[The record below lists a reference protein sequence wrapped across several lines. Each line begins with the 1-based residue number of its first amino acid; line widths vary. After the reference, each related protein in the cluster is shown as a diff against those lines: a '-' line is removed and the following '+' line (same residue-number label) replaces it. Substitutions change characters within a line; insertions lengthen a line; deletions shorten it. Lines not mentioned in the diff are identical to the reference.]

1 MMITICNSFPRWK
14 QPRRVNG
21 ILERYILYISNHM
34 HDFTIWDVVYNSTE
48 PFQDHVL
55 QYLLPGTKYLMKLGV
70 SSFYFYHFLCPQPV
84 PCCFSFLCPI
94 FSPSLKENKTKQKKL
109 TKNQKP
115 HVLLFTLKIHFES

>member
-21 ILERYILYISNHM
+21 ILERYILYISNHT